1 MMAIHRHR
9 LLSGAR
15 AARGLAVV
23 IDVFR
28 AFSTAAYAFDRGA
41 SEVVLVGPV
50 EDAFALRRRWP
61 DALIMGEVDGRRV
74 AGFDFGNSTSAIAR
88 ADLRGRR
95 LIQRTSAGTQG
106 VLAAEGADEIVLGS
120 FVCAAAI
127 VRYVRRRRPAEVSL
141 VAMGVGA
148 KRPAPED
155 EACADLL
162 EARMRGTTVDEHAL
176 LARLESGGAGERF
189 EEDSEDLPL
198 ADVSHCLRL
207 DAFDFVLTVE
217 RRDGLVVATRKSPE
231 VG

>member
-1 MMAIHRHR
+1 MTAVHRHR

-15 AARGLAVV
+15 EARGLAVV

-41 SEVVLVGPV
+41 SEVVLVGGV

-61 DALIMGEVDGRRV
+61 DALVMGEVDGRRV

-106 VLAAEGADEIVLGS
+106 VVAAEGADEIVLGS

-127 VRYVRRRRPAEVSL
+127 VRHVRARQPAVVSL

-148 KRPAPED
+148 TRPAPED

-162 EARMRGTTVDEHAL
+162 EARLRGAPIDEPGL
-176 LARLESGGAGERF
+176 LGRLETGDAGERF
-189 EEDSEDLPL
+189 EEDSEDFPR
-198 ADVSHCLRL
+198 ADVAHCLRL
-207 DAFDFVLTVE
+207 DVFDFVLTVA
-217 RRDGLVVATRKSPE
+217 RRDGLLVATRHSPV